1 MPESAEHQDVPADKD
16 QGPLLLPGEM
26 SHSRA
31 GPGYS
36 VTTTAAAEPGD
47 TGAGEQQLPGSGP
60 EAGLG
65 AGLLVSGAGPS
76 LVPGECRPSHVT

>member
-1 MPESAEHQDVPADKD
+1 MPESAEHQDVPDTD

-31 GPGYS
+31 GPGYP
-36 VTTTAAAEPGD
+36 VTTTAAESGD
-47 TGAGEQQLPGSGP
+47 TGAGEQQLPGAGP

-65 AGLLVSGAGPS
+65 AGLLVPGAGPS

>member
-1 MPESAEHQDVPADKD
+1 MPESAEHQDVPDTD

-31 GPGYS
+31 GPGYT
-36 VTTTAAAEPGD
+36 VTTTAAEPGD
-47 TGAGEQQLPGSGP
+47 TGAGEQQLPGAGP
-60 EAGLG
+60 EAGL
-65 AGLLVSGAGPS
+65 LVPGAGPS